1 MALPVPE
8 AAAGPREDIIRLLGR
23 TPEGLSDRE
32 IAAALADRWPDLN
45 AKAANHQCR
54 RLVAIGMVE
63 RIGTRPVRTR
73 LLAGVEVGGPGPD
86 DVVAAPEGHST
97 HPEPLSEVP
106 DVPLADG
113 EPPASA
119 LSPLQQGIVAALADA
134 PEGLTDI
141 GLAAALAEQLPDVD
155 PKAFNY
161 QCRKLAKVGL
171 VERSARA
178 RDVPIRTRLTAL
190 GVERH
195 TTHPKPAVDRPDV
208 PLAPASAP
216 EPDTAPAEGHTTH
229 PQQPS
234 DQPDVPLAAASAPE
248 PDTAPTEGHT
258 THPQQP
264 SDQPDVPLAA
274 ASAPEP
280 DTAPA
285 EGHTTHP
292 EPAVDQP
299 DVPLA
304 DGDDDPQ
311 PAVAPTLIRPPSR
324 RPRPRA
330 KAPSDDVARIRRSER
345 DGDDPDEPLLR
356 FLPFA
361 SPASARTAL
370 RERMAERAALRRVP
384 EPSSEVVLPTRDVLQ
399 GWSRTQN
406 VAAAVAGWL
415 TRRGASIRA
424 AHAVGPAHDL
434 VATLDGDDVHVEV
447 TGWPPDGARS
457 HPTTLAGDWFRA
469 ATRAATQRRR
479 AHPRSR
485 VVIALPDTRRY
496 RALVGDDAEVLRRA
510 RAEVWFVDPSGAV
523 QLS

>member
-8 AAAGPREDIIRLLGR
+8 SAVGPREDIIRLLAE
-23 TPEGLSDRE
+23 TPEGLSDGE
-32 IAAALADRWPDLN
+32 LAAALAERYPGLN

-63 RIGTRPVRTR
+63 RVGTRPVRSR
-73 LLAGVEVGGPGPD
+73 LVTGMEVATPEPD
-86 DVVAAPEGHST
+86 AAATAPATAPEGHAT
-97 HPEPLSEVP
+97 HPDQPSDVPEVP
-106 DVPLADG
+106 LDEGTA
-113 EPPASA
+113 PPAG
-119 LSPLQQGIVAALADA
+119 LSPVQEDIVRALGDA
-134 PEGLTDI
+134 PAGLTDNE
-141 GLAAALAEQLPDVD
+141 LAAALAEQHPQVD

-161 QCRKLAKVGL
+161 QCRKLAKAGI
-171 VERSARA
+171 VERTARSKDA
-178 RDVPIRTRLTAL
+178 PIRTRLSPASE
-190 GVERH
+190 GH
-195 TTHPKPAVDRPDV
+195 TTHSEQAIDVPDV
-208 PLAPASAP
+208 PLAEGGDADLAP
-216 EPDTAPAEGHTTH
+216 EPGPTPIEGHTTH
-229 PQQPS
+229 P
-234 DQPDVPLAAASAPE
+234 DQAEHLPDVPL
-248 PDTAPTEGHT
+248 DGHGEA
-258 THPQQP
+258 
-264 SDQPDVPLAA
+264 DDGGD
-274 ASAPEP
+274 E
-280 DTAPA
+280 
-285 EGHTTHP
+285 
-292 EPAVDQP
+292 
-299 DVPLA
+299 
-304 DGDDDPQ
+304 DGDDAQ
-311 PAVAPTLIRPPSR
+311 RAPTLIRPRSR
-324 RPRPRA
+324 RPRRRA
-330 KAPSDDVARIRRSER
+330 KTPSDDVARIRRSER

-361 SPASARTAL
+361 SPATARTAL

-384 EPSSEVVLPTRDVLQ
+384 EPTNEVVLPTRDVLQ

-406 VAAAVAGWL
+406 VAAAVALWL
-415 TRRGASIRA
+415 TRRGGTIRA

-496 RALVGDDAEVLRRA
+496 RALADDDAEVLRRA

>member
-8 AAAGPREDIIRLLGR
+8 SAAGPREDIIRLLGQA
-23 TPEGLSDRE
+23 PEGLSDGE
-32 IAAALADRWPDLN
+32 LAAALADRYPGWN

-54 RLVAIGMVE
+54 RLAAIGVVE
-63 RIGTRPVRTR
+63 RVGTRPVRTR
-73 LLAGVEVGGPGPD
+73 LVPGAEESPEPD
-86 DVVAAPEGHST
+86 PAQGHTT
-97 HPEPLSEVP
+97 HPDQDEHRP

-113 EPPASA
+113 QPDDAASPTTQGHTTHPDQDEHRPDVPLA
-119 LSPLQQGIVAALADA
+119 DAAAPGPGLSPVQADIVAALADA
-134 PEGLTDI
+134 PAGLTDNE
-141 GLAAALAEQLPDVD
+141 LAAALAGQHPLVD

-161 QCRKLAKVGL
+161 QCRKLVKAGL
-171 VERSARA
+171 VERTARSKDA
-178 RDVPIRTRLTAL
+178 PIRTRLTA
-190 GVERH
+190 
-195 TTHPKPAVDRPDV
+195 
-208 PLAPASAP
+208 SA
-216 EPDTAPAEGHTTH
+216 AEGHTTH
-229 PQQPS
+229 A
-234 DQPDVPLAAASAPE
+234 DQAQDLPDVPLAAPSEPAPD
-248 PDTAPTEGHT
+248 PTATQGHT
-258 THPQQP
+258 TQP
-264 SDQPDVPLAA
+264 EQADDLPDVPLETAPD
-274 ASAPEP
+274 PEP
-280 DTAPA
+280 
-285 EGHTTHP
+285 
-292 EPAVDQP
+292 
-299 DVPLA
+299 
-304 DGDDDPQ
+304 
-311 PAVAPTLIRPPSR
+311 TLLRAPSR

-330 KAPSDDVARIRRSER
+330 KTPSDDVARIRRSER

-384 EPSSEVVLPTRDVLQ
+384 EPSDEVVLPTRDVLQ

-415 TRRGASIRA
+415 TRRGGTIRA

-496 RALVGDDAEVLRRA
+496 RTLADEDAEVLRRA